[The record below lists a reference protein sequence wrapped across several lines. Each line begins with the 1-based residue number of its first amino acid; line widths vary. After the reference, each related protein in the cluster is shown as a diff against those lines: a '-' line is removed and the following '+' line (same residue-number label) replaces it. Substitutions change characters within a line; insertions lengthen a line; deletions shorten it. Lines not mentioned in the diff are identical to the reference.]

1 MLVAL
6 GARERRFVSWP
17 LARDGL
23 SVGACFAA
31 AYAAQVTTSRA
42 THTHTM
48 WLALG
53 CDAPRDAPRV

>member
-1 MLVAL
+1 MAL

-31 AYAAQVTTSRA
+31 AYAAQATTSCA
-42 THTHTM
+42 THTHDDNVATF
-48 WLALG
+48 ALG
-53 CDAPRDAPRV
+53 CDAPRM